1 MAANAALLNQHL
13 SEALIVARSLLMR
26 WRSLQIFSLAILLPI
41 IPATI
46 AAPPSYTLEMT
57 DVDQH
62 VLSTADG
69 HLSLIVAARTN
80 ELDKVRTV
88 GDLAPAECVGNPK
101 DQFITL
107 ITYEAEPP
115 LPARMVVASVA
126 RHRLD
131 AEGKR
136 LQERYTAK
144 SLDRDARQDCHAV
157 LDFDGTIA
165 AKLDVP
171 PSTTFQV
178 IVLSGSGQVLG
189 RWNELPSAEELAAA
203 MK

>member
-1 MAANAALLNQHL
+1 
-13 SEALIVARSLLMR
+13 MR
-26 WRSLQIFSLAILLPI
+26 WRSLQIFSLGILLQY
-41 IPATI
+41 ASQ
-46 AAPPSYTLEMT
+46 AGAPPSSYALELT

-69 HLSLIVAARTN
+69 HLTLIVAARTN

-88 GDLAPAECVGNPK
+88 GDRAPENCVGNPK

-107 ITYEAEPP
+107 ITFESEP
-115 LPARMVVASVA
+115 LGPARMVVASAA

-131 AEGKR
+131 EEGKR
-136 LQERYTAK
+136 LQERYAAK
-144 SLDRDARQDCHAV
+144 KLDRDARQDCHAV
-157 LDFDGTIA
+157 LDFDGTSA
-165 AKLDVP
+165 AKLDVAA
-171 PSTTFQV
+171 SNVFEV

-189 RWNELPSAEELAAA
+189 RWNDLPSAEKLAEV

>member
-1 MAANAALLNQHL
+1 
-13 SEALIVARSLLMR
+13 MR
-26 WRSLQIFSLAILLPI
+26 WNSLQIFLYAILLSILPE
-41 IPATI
+41 TI
-46 AAPPSYTLEMT
+46 AAPSSYTLEMT

-69 HLSLIVAARTN
+69 HLTLIVAARTN
-80 ELDKVRTV
+80 ELDKVRSV

-126 RHRLD
+126 RNRLD

-144 SLDRDARQDCHAV
+144 NLDTDARRDCHAV

-165 AKLDVP
+165 AKLGVP
-171 PSTTFQV
+171 SSTSFQV
-178 IVLSGSGQVLG
+178 IVLSGSGQLLG
-189 RWNELPSAEELAAA
+189 
-203 MK
+203 

>member
-1 MAANAALLNQHL
+1 LLSLSPEAMAAP
-13 SEALIVARSLLMR
+13 V
-26 WRSLQIFSLAILLPI
+26 
-41 IPATI
+41 
-46 AAPPSYTLEMT
+46 SYGLEMI

-62 VLSTADG
+62 VLSSADG
-69 HLSLIVAARTN
+69 HLTFIVAARTN

-88 GDLAPAECVGNPK
+88 GDRAPEECVGNPK

-107 ITYEAEPP
+107 ITFESEPP

-131 AEGKR
+131 EEGKR
-136 LQERYTAK
+136 LQERYAAK
-144 SLDRDARQDCHAV
+144 KLDRDARQDCHAV

-165 AKLDVP
+165 AKLDIAA
-171 PSTTFQV
+171 STGFQV

-189 RWNELPSAEELAAA
+189 RWNDIPSAEELAAA
-203 MK
+203 AK

>member
-1 MAANAALLNQHL
+1 
-13 SEALIVARSLLMR
+13 MR
-26 WRSLQIFSLAILLPI
+26 WSALQIFSLAILLQFL
-41 IPATI
+41 PAAI
-46 AAPPSYTLEMT
+46 AAPPSCVVEMT

-62 VLSTADG
+62 VLSTGDG
-69 HLSLIVAARTN
+69 HLTLIVAARTN

-88 GDLAPAECVGNPK
+88 GDRAPEDCVGNPK

-107 ITYEAEPP
+107 ITFEGEPVA
-115 LPARMVVASVA
+115 PARLVVASVA

-131 AEGKR
+131 EEGKR

-144 SLDRDARQDCHAV
+144 KLDRDARQDCHAV
-157 LDFDGTIA
+157 LDFDGKIA
-165 AKLDVP
+165 AGLDIP

-178 IVLSGSGQVLG
+178 IVLSGSGQILG
-189 RWNELPSAEELAAA
+189 RWNDLPSTEELAAA